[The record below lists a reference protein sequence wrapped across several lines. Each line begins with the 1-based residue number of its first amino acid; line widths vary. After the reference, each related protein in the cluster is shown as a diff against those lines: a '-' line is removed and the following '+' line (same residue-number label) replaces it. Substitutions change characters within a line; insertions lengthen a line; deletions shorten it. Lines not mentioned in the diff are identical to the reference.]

1 MSDGIV
7 LRADRALRAAV
18 CTRTMDS
25 LPRLALVLV
34 ALVPSCAPPKPPA
47 PPVDTRTPTASSRP
61 ADPEAS
67 PPKPVAAQTAAFVE
81 PCKPDTPA
89 YDAAYAAYDAL
100 DEAMKALSK
109 TADPKPTLAELD
121 RLLAMPCLEHAANHL
136 PYQLADADTGWAV
149 KDWWQRGGS
158 SWVHFYLEIG
168 GPPSTGFDSH
178 HIDVPVGVRPT
189 LTRQSR
195 PSHPLFHL
203 LCEQDDEACHATPAG
218 WRRRAES
225 WFALDAER
233 RLAEQDPRH
242 DSDRCLER
250 AKEHPEPERFMRWYD
265 CMQQSYEKRRMFP
278 LGGMRAAEDGWLV
291 IQGRR
296 GHYSFC
302 DEIRAYDLKTGA
314 FYATQSCSG
323 LALRRNG
330 SVDHQKTDDARKPK
344 QIVGR
349 LPLDAIREAAWMIL
363 VADELSDRG
372 VDWHANPAIPDEL
385 RVGWPADSG
394 FGGIGLGGFGMSSA
408 QTTLAWKY
416 QRKGKQLTSGTL
428 RWPNDYNHAGKDHAV
443 KLLQIAEEDLV
454 EGCAPA
460 RLPAIVMGGS
470 EQAVSGLDATP
481 QSLADAEKALL
492 DALADLR
499 RKAKRCR

>member
-233 RLAEQDPRH
+233 RLAEQ
-242 DSDRCLER
+242 
-250 AKEHPEPERFMRWYD
+250 
-265 CMQQSYEKRRMFP
+265 
-278 LGGMRAAEDGWLV
+278 
-291 IQGRR
+291 
-296 GHYSFC
+296 
-302 DEIRAYDLKTGA
+302 
-314 FYATQSCSG
+314 
-323 LALRRNG
+323 
-330 SVDHQKTDDARKPK
+330 
-344 QIVGR
+344 
-349 LPLDAIREAAWMIL
+349 
-363 VADELSDRG
+363 
-372 VDWHANPAIPDEL
+372 
-385 RVGWPADSG
+385 
-394 FGGIGLGGFGMSSA
+394 
-408 QTTLAWKY
+408 
-416 QRKGKQLTSGTL
+416 
-428 RWPNDYNHAGKDHAV
+428 
-443 KLLQIAEEDLV
+443 
-454 EGCAPA
+454 
-460 RLPAIVMGGS
+460 
-470 EQAVSGLDATP
+470 
-481 QSLADAEKALL
+481 
-492 DALADLR
+492 
-499 RKAKRCR
+499 